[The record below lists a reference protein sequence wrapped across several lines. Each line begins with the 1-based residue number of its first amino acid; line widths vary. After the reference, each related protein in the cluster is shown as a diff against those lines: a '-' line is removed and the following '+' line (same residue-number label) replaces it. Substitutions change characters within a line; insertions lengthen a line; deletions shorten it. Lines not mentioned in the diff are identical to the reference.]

1 MKTTKQSV
9 QDYID
14 GIRSGKIVA
23 GRWVRHAVERH
34 CYDLQNGSK
43 RGYHFDEKL
52 ADLACFFFP
61 TCLRF
66 TKGEWAGKQFDLSES
81 QLFIIWC
88 LFGWRRED
96 GTRRFRYAYL
106 TAGRKWGKSEFAAGI
121 ALLLTI
127 LDYPCEPA
135 AEVYCAA
142 TKEEQAKI
150 VFNVA
155 KEMARTSEILAAQC
169 KPLAKSILV
178 NEEGYQ
184 PNSFL
189 KPIGSDSKTSD
200 GLNIHG
206 AVLDEIH
213 EWRDRHVGL
222 YDKLTT
228 ASGARRQ
235 PLIVMIT
242 TAGDD
247 QSTVWNAVDDLCT
260 KTLTDYKSEDP
271 IGDTYFAF
279 IARIDDAWID
289 DNGIEHP
296 ADDPHDPACWK
307 KANPNYPITPKH
319 DYLKEQSNTAKSGPL
334 ELNKFL
340 RYCCNV
346 KVKSNEK
353 AIDDK
358 LWEMSAGELTDWS
371 KAEAVCGAWDLGG
384 RDDLA
389 SVSLVA
395 RFCVGQDHNG
405 ESQYRYEIRQR
416 SFINSENNRDVTKE
430 PWIDYVRKGLLV
442 VSPSELNELKATCK
456 QYWREYRA
464 KDWAYDPHTSRDVAQ
479 DLTSEGLKC
488 VEFYQNCSMY
498 NEPLRTFLKALK
510 AGAIRHDGN
519 QILAWAASNLVTTSN
534 HKGEVMPD
542 KRSSKEKIDPIV
554 STIMAF
560 RLASLAPQRAKGALF
575 VF

>member
-1 MKTTKQSV
+1 MTTTKRQV

-23 GRWVRHAVERH
+23 GRWLKAAIERH
-34 CYDLQNGSK
+34 LWDLKHAEQ
-43 RGYHFDEKL
+43 RGYYFDEKL
-52 ADLACFFFP
+52 ADLACYFFP

-66 TKGEWAGKQFDLSES
+66 TKGEWAGRRFDLSES
-81 QLFIIWC
+81 QLFIVWN
-88 LFGWRRED
+88 LFGWRRKD

-106 TAGRKWGKSEFAAGI
+106 TAGRKWGKSEFAAGL

-142 TKEEQAKI
+142 TKEEQARI

-155 KEMARTSEILAAQC
+155 KEMARTSEILSSQC
-169 KPLAKSILV
+169 SNLAKAILV
-178 NEEGYQ
+178 NADGYQ
-184 PNSFL
+184 ANSFL

-213 EWRDRHVGL
+213 EWRDRHLGL

-247 QSTVWNAVDDLCT
+247 RSTVWNNIDSICT
-260 KTLTDYKSEDP
+260 QALQDYRSDDP

-289 DNGIEHP
+289 ANGIEHP
-296 ADDPHDPACWK
+296 ADDPFDSACWK

-319 DYLKEQSNTAKSGPL
+319 DYLQEQANAARSGPI
-334 ELNKFL
+334 ELNKFK
-340 RYCCNV
+340 RYCLNV
-346 KVKSNEK
+346 KVTSNEK
-353 AIDDK
+353 AIDDT
-358 LWEMSAGELTDWS
+358 LWSLAAGELSDWN
-371 KAEAVCGAWDLGG
+371 KAEVVCGAWDLGG

-389 SVSLVA
+389 AVSLVA
-395 RFCVGQDHNG
+395 RFHDGTDQAG
-405 ESQYRYEIRQR
+405 ENRYRYEIQSR
-416 SFINSENNRDVTKE
+416 SFINSENERDIAKE
-430 PWIDYVRKGLLV
+430 PWADYVRRGLLI
-442 VSPSELNELKATCK
+442 VSPSELNDLKATCK
-456 QYWREYRA
+456 QWWREYKT

-479 DLTSEGLKC
+479 DLTSDGLKC

-519 QILAWAASNLVTTSN
+519 PLLAWCASNLVTTQN
-534 HKGEVMPD
+534 AKGEVMPD
-542 KRSSKEKIDPIV
+542 KRGSKEKIDPMV
-554 STIMAF
+554 ATIMAF
-560 RLASLAPQRAKGALF
+560 RLASLAPQRAKGSLF